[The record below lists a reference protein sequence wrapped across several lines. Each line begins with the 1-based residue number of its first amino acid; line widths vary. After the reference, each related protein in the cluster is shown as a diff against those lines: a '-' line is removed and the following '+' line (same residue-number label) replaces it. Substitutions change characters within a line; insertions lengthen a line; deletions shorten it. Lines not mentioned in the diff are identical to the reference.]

1 MWFAYFLNYS
11 DRQAIFAMFPV
22 LKTELQ
28 FSDSQLGLVGAV
40 FLWVYGFGCPI
51 AGLVADRYSKRWLVI
66 GSLAIWSIVTI
77 ATGLVN
83 SVTMML
89 VLRACMGISES
100 MYMPAAVSLTANA
113 HAPHQRSRAVAILT
127 TAQIVGTF
135 AGGTFGGLMAGYGA
149 WRIAFFLLG
158 GIGLLYVLPYW
169 AFLRTFDERA
179 VDESNDVKVD
189 GQVATDHS
197 SLRSLGLEMRT
208 FDERAVNESNNVKV
222 HEETRAFDGQ
232 VATDPSSLRSLGLEN
247 RATLAATYLLLCAVF
262 PVFVFGLWMLY
273 AWLPNFIFEKFKL
286 SLGQSAFVATST
298 LQASM
303 LVGLVAG
310 GLIADAL
317 FKLYRSARLWLLV
330 ISLLI
335 CAPSLYFIGN
345 AETVFV
351 TSLSAG
357 VFGLMGGF
365 FAGNIFPAAFEVVAS
380 HKRASAVGWLNF
392 CGAMLSGFAPL
403 IGGLFKQRIGLEG
416 LLTATACAY
425 LVAAL
430 SLSIGIIRWYPRDY
444 ERAH

>member
-100 MYMPAAVSLTANA
+100 MYMPAAVSLTADA

-179 VDESNDVKVD
+179 VDESNDVKVGGETRALG
-189 GQVATDHS
+189 GQVATD
-197 SLRSLGLEMRT
+197 
-208 FDERAVNESNNVKV
+208 D
-222 HEETRAFDGQ
+222 
-232 VATDPSSLRSLGLEN
+232 SSLRSLGLEN